1 MRLSTMALGVALLAS
16 LTCGKSDLERV
27 YPETVVLYAQNP
39 TAFPRRDEPVT
50 LDISRIKAKAPDFNP
65 RAYVLLC
72 AGTEIASQ
80 AEDLDGDGQPEN
92 ITAVLDLPAS
102 GKRLL
107 RLRYAPEGS
116 RERTYP
122 KRTQAELSVKTG
134 GEFVGR
140 KYVGGHFVNVRSL
153 RVPPEHTDHSE
164 FIRYEGP
171 GWESD
176 LVGYRFYLDW
186 RNAIDVFGKKVP
198 KMVLHDVGQ
207 DGFESYHQMADW
219 GMDILKVGESL
230 GIGSLGMWVD
240 GQAQRVSVTDSVVCE
255 VVLNGPV
262 RSLIRTKYFGWK
274 VGGKAYD
281 LVSELTIVAG
291 SRITTHQVQ
300 ISGEAPN
307 VCTGIVKD
315 PSAELLRS
323 GIGGDWAYMAT
334 YGKQSLAGDS
344 LGLAV
349 LFRTHDFAGYAED
362 EHSHVVLLRPENGR
376 VTYAFLAAWEGEPSG
391 IKTKAEFL
399 KYLDET
405 VQRLANPVVVAH

>member
-1 MRLSTMALGVALLAS
+1 MRWFPMALGVALVAA
-16 LTCGKSDLERV
+16 LTCAKSDLERD
-27 YPETVVLYAQNP
+27 YPKWVVLHVQNP
-39 TAFPRRDEPVT
+39 TAFPRSDEPVT
-50 LDISRIKAKAPDFNP
+50 LDISRIKEKAQDFNP
-65 RAYVLLC
+65 MAHVLLC
-72 AGTEIASQ
+72 AETEIASQ
-80 AEDLDGDGQPEN
+80 ADDLDGDGQPEN

-107 RLRYAPEGS
+107 HLRYAPKGS
-116 RERTYP
+116 RERTYQ

-198 KMVLHDVGQ
+198 KMALHEVGQ

-240 GQAQRVSVTDSVVCE
+240 GKAHRVGVTDSVMCE

-262 RSLIRTKYFGWK
+262 RSLIRTRYFGWK
-274 VGGKAYD
+274 VGGKSYD
-281 LVSELTIVAG
+281 LVSELVIVAG
-291 SRITTHQVQ
+291 SRITTHQVH
-300 ISGEAPN
+300 ISAEAPN

-323 GIGGDWAYMAT
+323 GIEGSWAYMAT
-334 YGKQSLAGDS
+334 YGRQSLAGDS

-362 EHSHVVLLRPENGR
+362 EYSHVVVLRPESGR
-376 VTYAFLAAWEGEPSG
+376 LTYAFLAAWEGEPSG
-391 IKTKAEFL
+391 IKTKAQFL
-399 KYLDET
+399 KYLDDT
-405 VQRLANPVVVAH
+405 VERLANPVVVMY